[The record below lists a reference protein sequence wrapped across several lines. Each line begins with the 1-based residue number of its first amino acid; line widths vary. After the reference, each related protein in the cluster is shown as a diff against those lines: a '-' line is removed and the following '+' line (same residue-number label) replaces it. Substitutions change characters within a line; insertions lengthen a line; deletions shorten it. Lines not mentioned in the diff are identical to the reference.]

1 MPPGTEYPIADSLGR
16 KYPAPVV
23 RAATTYSSAALPA
36 ADESARVGAD
46 TVYPM
51 LPFGTTLATS
61 SHPTGGPARASRR
74 GKDCVSTP
82 ARDKPPALEGDA
94 NSGAGGTTFLHTS
107 YDKIDGVN
115 GASSEYAPVN
125 SI

>member
-1 MPPGTEYPIADSLGR
+1 MSRSLYPNRLAFEVATLGTVAVEGDIPMR
-16 KYPAPVV
+16 APHVGQV
-23 RAATTYSSAALPA
+23 DRNVGDHQEDAALPA

-74 GKDCVSTP
+74 GK
-82 ARDKPPALEGDA
+82 E
-94 NSGAGGTTFLHTS
+94 
-107 YDKIDGVN
+107 
-115 GASSEYAPVN
+115 SSQRRC
-125 SI
+125 